1 MLFSLPC
8 REILEI
14 FDAFFEQSLVVS
26 GFLGNPLRFRISDR
40 SCEYIES
47 PSAGSGELFE
57 CLPGE
62 AFCKSDLMLAHG
74 ARHPR
79 IGFKKQPIR
88 CCRLSSAI
96 CHRLSLLEK
105 AVMSTDR

>member
-1 MLFSLPC
+1 MLFGLSY

-14 FDAFFEQSLVVS
+14 FDAFFEKSLFVS

-40 SCEYIES
+40 PCEFIES

-57 CLPGE
+57 CLSCE
-62 AFCKSDLMLAHG
+62 AFSKSELMLAPG
-74 ARHPR
+74 ARHSR

-88 CCRLSSAI
+88 CCRLRSAI

-105 AVMSTDR
+105 AVM

>member
-1 MLFSLPC
+1 MLFGLPC
-8 REILEI
+8 HEILEI

-26 GFLGNPLRFRISDR
+26 GFPGNPLRFRISDR

-62 AFCKSDLMLAHG
+62 AFCKSELMLADG
-74 ARHPR
+74 ARHSR

-88 CCRLSSAI
+88 CCRLRSAI
-96 CHRLSLLEK
+96 FHRLPYWRK
-105 AVMSTDR
+105 R